1 MAIWRKLRV
10 GLAVISISVPQ
21 VLRIE
26 EEGERRDRKRVRN
39 VWAGRMLGGVCA
51 RYLDISRRFARV
63 RMERTAVHL

>member
-51 RYLDISRRFARV
+51 RKLQISPCSGLGA
-63 RMERTAVHL
+63 E